1 VKIRA
6 EIEAVA
12 GSGDVLRICGRRLL
26 KRVGVPVWFGVWA
39 VALLVAWAGLV
50 ATAPV
55 FAATG
60 HGFSSGLT
68 QAGGSALV
76 APVAVAVDRATGR
89 VFVADVGA
97 GVVDVYDGS
106 GVYVGQFGGGVL
118 DAVGVAIDEAS
129 GDVYVADPFL
139 EAVLVY
145 RPDGSGGYAFLS
157 RWWGTGTPGKEFG
170 RVVGVA
176 VDNSEGPSG
185 EDVYVVEP
193 SAPGAEGGAIDIY
206 KPKPNPPEGG
216 EGEEG
221 VFVRRLSGGKLEA
234 PNGIAVDCAGG
245 RVLVADSVKGA
256 VLAYGPEGVFEEKL
270 SGKGSPYGSFKSNE
284 ELGNVAAVGV
294 DAATGDVYV
303 AEVQRGVVS
312 QYSQSGVWEGWI
324 TGTPSGDLS
333 EPAGVVVG
341 GEGHVFVA
349 DRGAGVV
356 DRFGPGVLV
365 PDVVTKNAPKAKL
378 TRISAVLSGTINGD
392 GEPANYRFQYGETE
406 ALGTETETQALG
418 TAGEATVASEVMGL
432 QAGKTYFFRIGGENE
447 NGSNVGVIRE
457 FTTLPA
463 VEGVATGPATGLEPE
478 AATVTGTLTPG
489 GVDAHYYFQWGTT
502 TGYQH
507 TAPLPPGTDA
517 GSGTEAVQAEASM
530 TGLVPNT
537 TYHYRLVAQNS
548 YGVTYGQDLVFTTPG
563 PPRITVEPVSA
574 VSQASATL
582 HAQVNPD
589 QLEARYR
596 FEYGQTTGY
605 ESRSAG
611 TSIGSGATFQPVET
625 TLEHLKAGVTYHY
638 RAVAEN
644 IAGVTMGSDETFT
657 TVSSALITSWASELG
672 PTGAT
677 LNATIDPLG
686 NDTTYYFQYGTAV
699 CHVHPGA
706 CSTSPAPPGLDIGA
720 GGEPVAVS
728 VKLTGLTPG
737 TIYHYRVVAI
747 NTLGE
752 STGSEHTLT
761 TPEPVST
768 FALPDGRAW
777 EMVSPPEKGSAPVEA
792 ITREGGLILAATNG
806 ESLTYV
812 ANGAIGEEVAG
823 NRNPEL
829 QQIIATRGAASWS
842 SQDIVTPNSS
852 AKGWFIGNGSEYRY
866 FTPELTVAL
875 DEPVS
880 HSSNGEPPLV
890 PGVTQATIYLRNN
903 ATGAFLPLVSEANT
917 APGTQFG
924 GKIRFVDATP
934 DLSNVVLVS
943 KVALTGGR
951 SNKGLYE
958 WTGGQLQ
965 YVSLLPNGKSSA
977 NAELGF
983 NGRLLEHAISED
995 GSRVIWTA
1003 PEGGVEVTRGHLYMR
1018 DSIRGETIRLDA
1030 AQGVAEP
1037 AKGSA
1042 QFQIASSDGSRVFFT
1057 DKQRLTPDATAEPG
1071 QGVGKPD
1078 LYECEIGDEGGKLAC
1093 SLNDLTVDPNEGEH
1107 ANVQTLILGTG
1118 ENGTDVYLV
1127 AQGVL
1132 ASNRNGNSE
1141 TAQSGGDNLY
1151 HLHYDGTQWHTT
1163 FIATLSSEDSPEWE
1177 GNTIFDL
1184 AYLTARVSPNGR
1196 YLAFMSQAPITGY
1209 DNVDVNPAANGAR
1222 DEEVYLYDSLTTD
1235 LTCVSCNPTG
1245 ARPAGV
1251 LDQRVAGEGIGLL
1264 VDRKRVW
1271 APPGNERWL
1280 AGNIPG
1286 WTSQDLVSALFQ
1298 SRYLSS
1304 SGRLFFNSPDHLVP
1318 AAANG
1323 KENVYE
1329 YEPTGVG
1336 SCQSASGGCVA
1347 LISSGTS
1354 ERESAF
1360 IEATPGG
1367 SNVFFL
1373 TEAKLLPQDTDT
1385 AFDIYDART
1394 CTELS
1399 PCLTVPAPP
1408 GEGCAGAQTC
1418 RPASPVVPA
1427 PAGPAGSASFSGPGN
1442 PTAPAAK
1449 SQTKAATKS
1458 KPATKRLTR
1467 KQKLAKAVQRCRRK
1481 HPRSKHRRKACELHA
1496 RKRYGPEKTRKAK
1509 HAAHTNA
1516 RSHRHRRSGR

>member
-1 VKIRA
+1 LPKGA
-6 EIEAVA
+6 
-12 GSGDVLRICGRRLL
+12 
-26 KRVGVPVWFGVWA
+26 GVPLWFAVWV
-39 VALLVAWAGLV
+39 VALLAAWAGV
-50 ATAPV
+50 ATAPT

-60 HGFSSGLT
+60 HVFSTDVT
-68 QAGGSALV
+68 QAGGSALL
-76 APVAVAVDRATGR
+76 APVAVAVDHATGR

-106 GVYVGQFGGGVL
+106 GAYVGQFGGGVL
-118 DAVGVAIDEAS
+118 DAVGVAVDEMS
-129 GDVYVADPFL
+129 GEVYVADPFL

-170 RVVGVA
+170 AVVGIA
-176 VDNSEGPSG
+176 VDNSEGSSG
-185 EDVYVVEP
+185 GDVYVVEP

-206 KPKPNPPEGG
+206 KPNPNPPEGG

-221 VFVRRLSGGKLEA
+221 MFVRRLSGGKLEA
-234 PNGIAVDCAGG
+234 PNAIAVDQAGG

-256 VLAYGPEGVFEEKL
+256 VLAYSPEGVFEEKL

-294 DAATGDVYV
+294 DATTGDVYV
-303 AEVQRGVVS
+303 SEAQRGVVS
-312 QYSQSGVWEGWI
+312 QYSRSGVWEGWV

-333 EPAGVVVG
+333 EPAGLSVG
-341 GEGHVFVA
+341 GEGDVFVA

-365 PDVVTKNAPKAKL
+365 PDVVTKNAAKTKL
-378 TRISAVLSGTINGD
+378 TRISAVLPGTINGD
-392 GEPANYRFQYGETE
+392 GEPAGYRFQYGQTE
-406 ALGTETETQALG
+406 ALGSETETKASG
-418 TAGEATVASEVMGL
+418 TTGEASVTGEVTGL
-432 QAGKTYFFRIGGENE
+432 QAGTTYLFRIVGENE

-457 FTTLPA
+457 FTTLSA
-463 VEGVATGPATGLEPE
+463 VEGVATGPVTGLEPE

-502 TGYQH
+502 TGYANA
-507 TAPLPPGTDA
+507 TPLPPGTDA
-517 GSGTEAVQAEASM
+517 GAGAEAVHAEASL

-537 TYHYRLVAQNS
+537 TYHYRVVAQNS
-548 YGVTYGQDLVFTTPG
+548 YGVTYGQDMVFTTPG
-563 PPRITVEPVSA
+563 PPRITVEPVSP
-574 VSQASATL
+574 VSQSGATL

-589 QLEARYR
+589 QLETSYR
-596 FEYGQTTGY
+596 FEYGQTTSY
-605 ESRSAG
+605 ESKTTDTGIGAG
-611 TSIGSGATFQPVET
+611 STFQPLET
-625 TLEHLKAGVTYHY
+625 HLEHLKAGVTYHY
-638 RAVAEN
+638 RVVAEN
-644 IAGVTMGSDETFT
+644 IAGVTIGPDEIFT
-657 TVSSALITSWASELG
+657 TVSSALITGWASELA
-672 PTGAT
+672 PTAAT

-686 NDTTYYFQYGTAV
+686 NDTTYYFQYGTEN
-699 CHVHPGA
+699 CSDHPEA
-706 CSTSPAPPGLDIGA
+706 CTSTPAPPGQDIGS
-720 GGEPVAVS
+720 GEQPVTVS
-728 VKLTGLTPG
+728 AKLTGLTPG
-737 TIYHYRVVAI
+737 TTYHYRVLAI
-747 NTLGE
+747 NTLGQG
-752 STGSEHTLT
+752 TGSEHTFT

-792 ITREGGLILAATNG
+792 ITREGGLILAANNG
-806 ESLTYV
+806 DTLTYV
-812 ANGAIGEEVAG
+812 VNGAIGEEVAG

-852 AKGWFIGNGSEYRY
+852 AKGWFVGNGSEYRY
-866 FTPELTVAL
+866 FTPGLTVAL

-880 HSSNGEPPLV
+880 RSSNGEPSLV
-890 PGVTQATIYLRNN
+890 PGVTQATIYLRDT
-903 ATGAFLPLVSEANT
+903 ATGAFVPLVSEANT

-924 GKIRFVDATP
+924 GEVHFVSATP
-934 DLSNVVLVS
+934 DLSHVVLVS

-951 SNKGLYE
+951 SGKGLYE
-958 WTGGQLQ
+958 WADGQLQ
-965 YVSLLPNGKSSA
+965 YVSVLANGKASL

-995 GSRVIWTA
+995 GSHVIWTA
-1003 PEGGVEVTRGHLYMR
+1003 PEGGVEATRGHLYMR
-1018 DSIRGETIRLDA
+1018 DTTRGETIRLDA

-1057 DKQRLTPDATAEPG
+1057 DKQRLIPGSTAEPG

-1078 LYECEIGDEGGKLAC
+1078 LYECEIVEEDGKLAC
-1093 SLNDLTVDPNEGEH
+1093 NLKDLTVDPNEGEH
-1107 ANVQTLILGTG
+1107 ANVQTLLFGAG

-1132 ASNRNGNSE
+1132 AGNQNGNE
-1141 TAQSGGDNLY
+1141 EVAQSGGYNLY
-1151 HLHYDGTQWHTT
+1151 HLHYDGTHWHTT
-1163 FIATLSSEDSPEWE
+1163 VIATLSSEDSAEWE
-1177 GNTIFDL
+1177 GGSIFDL

-1209 DNVDVNPAANGAR
+1209 DNIDVNPAANGAR
-1222 DEEVYLYDSLTTD
+1222 DEEVYLYDSFTSG

-1298 SRYLSS
+1298 SRYLSTD
-1304 SGRLFFNSPDHLVP
+1304 GRLFFNSPDHLVP
-1318 AAANG
+1318 AATNG

-1336 SCQSASGGCVA
+1336 SCKSASGGCVA

-1360 IEATPGG
+1360 IEATPDG

-1373 TEAKLLPQDTDT
+1373 TEANLLPQDTDT

-1394 CTELS
+1394 CTALS
-1399 PCLTVPAPP
+1399 PCQTVPAPP
-1408 GEGCAGAQTC
+1408 GEGCDKTRTC

-1427 PAGPAGSASFSGPGN
+1427 PAGPAGSAGFSGPGN

-1458 KPATKRLTR
+1458 KPATKPLTR
-1467 KQKLAKAVQRCRRK
+1467 KQKLTKAVKRCRRK
-1481 HPRSKHRRKACELHA
+1481 HRHSKHRRKTCEVHA
-1496 RKRYGPEKTRKAK
+1496 HKRYGPKKTRKAK
-1509 HAAHTNA
+1509 HATHTNA
-1516 RSHRHRRSGR
+1516 RTHRHRGGGR